1 MTEYIYIVKC
11 DGCEDEIFNFFTDAR
26 MQCDLVMSKHPII
39 QQIEIERNDFG
50 ECTDST
56 DLGTVWSWEEV
67 MDKETDAEP
76 AASVFTK
83 DDLKNLPVD
92 NDPEFD
98 DDDFYFM
105 NNSIAEDYSRRVSF
119 KSKAEHDEFMRLCSE
134 IGIITGEDLD
144 RFMVDHKADDS
155 NLLDKLRAYRAEL
168 GDDFKLKEARKPAMG
183 DVTPKHPVMTATRA
197 PKDSDYVIVLKHPKT
212 NKHYVFSRSFTL
224 TSDLNKA
231 MPYSSRFEAED
242 DIKYA
247 EDAIDQRG
255 FNFAQPE
262 YLGYDSYDYG
272 RVRFARTNPEN
283 YYDDYRSANF
293 FVTTAAEAKQ
303 LSGIKDTSHPQDS
316 LRKPIPEGMTIEQL
330 VEEMEENEDTVECTW
345 CNDLF
350 DKSECRREVD
360 LGWLCSRCEMAI
372 KSRGEPLTFR
382 ENDYWDFLD
391 EGADKPLSEGFNPN
405 DKVALEYDKLTITV
419 AGNQRDVDDWDEAKH
434 TDSYTYEVSKTEVAD
449 AIWENF
455 LTDEDVADVPGGIE
469 ALEDNTEWHKFLE
482 TNFDKLF
489 EEYYDEVLEY
499 FRERATKE
507 FERTYSWD
515 DYKADLR
522 DEFTFDES
530 VENSHLDI
538 LEEDAEYSKRLT
550 ACPECGNGSY
560 DHETGF
566 CINCGFN

>member
-1 MTEYIYIVKC
+1 MRRLGQK
-11 DGCEDEIFNFFTDAR
+11 
-26 MQCDLVMSKHPII
+26 PII
-39 QQIEIERNDFG
+39 TQTEVCRNDFG
-50 ECTDST
+50 ECTDHS
-56 DLGTVWSWEEV
+56 DLGTIWSWEDLV
-67 MDKETDAEP
+67 DKDFVAEP
-76 AASVFTK
+76 VEQVFTK

-98 DDDFYFM
+98 DDDFYF
-105 NNSIAEDYSRRVSF
+105 NNNLVENAVNKISF
-119 KSKAEHDEFMRLCSE
+119 KNNADRAECAKLCSE
-134 IGIITGEDLD
+134 IGLITGEDLKK
-144 RFMVDHKADDS
+144 FMADQGADDS
-155 NLLDKLRAYRAEL
+155 NLLDKLRAYRDEL
-168 GDDFKLKEARKPAMG
+168 GDDFKL
-183 DVTPKHPVMTATRA
+183 
-197 PKDSDYVIVLKHPKT
+197 
-212 NKHYVFSRSFTL
+212 
-224 TSDLNKA
+224 
-231 MPYSSRFEAED
+231 
-242 DIKYA
+242 
-247 EDAIDQRG
+247 
-255 FNFAQPE
+255 
-262 YLGYDSYDYG
+262 
-272 RVRFARTNPEN
+272 NPSE
-283 YYDDYRSANF
+283 
-293 FVTTAAEAKQ
+293 
-303 LSGIKDTSHPQDS
+303 
-316 LRKPIPEGMTIEQL
+316 RKPIPEGMTIEEL

-391 EGADKPLSEGFNPN
+391 EDTDKPLSEGFNPK
-405 DKVALEYDKLTITV
+405 DKVDLEYDKLTITV
-419 AGNQRDVDDWDEAKH
+419 TGNQRDVDDWDEVEH
-434 TDSYTYEVSKTEVAD
+434 TGSYTYEVSKDEVAN

-499 FRERATKE
+499 FRERAIKE

-515 DYKADLR
+515 DYQSDLR
-522 DEFTFDES
+522 AEFAFDES

-550 ACPECGNGSY
+550 ACPECGDGSY